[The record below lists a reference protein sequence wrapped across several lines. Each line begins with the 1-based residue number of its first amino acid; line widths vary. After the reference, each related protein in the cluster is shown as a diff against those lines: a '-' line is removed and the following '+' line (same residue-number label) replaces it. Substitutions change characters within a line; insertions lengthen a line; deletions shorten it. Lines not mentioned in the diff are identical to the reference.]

1 LVLPRY
7 LQIDA
12 VNVYV
17 VGCGLLLRGRKRGI
31 RLLASVM
38 SSALAGVDA
47 FAVEVEVDIANGLPR
62 FTTVGLAEGAARESL
77 DRVKAAIKNSG
88 YEFPNRRLT
97 VNLAPADTR
106 KEGSAFDLPIA
117 LGFIAAINA
126 LKRDHLHEYL
136 ILGELSLDG
145 RVKSI
150 KGGLPTALLARAE
163 KFAGVILPRANAMEA
178 AVAGEGISVYG
189 VDSLQETV
197 EFLEDL
203 RQLTP
208 IKTDIGQVFASA
220 SIYEVDFSEVR
231 GQQQVKRALEVA
243 AAGGHNVLMLG
254 PPGSGKTMLAKRLPT
269 IMPEMTFQEAIET
282 TKVHSVMG
290 LMDGHAMIC
299 TRPFRAPHHTI
310 SDAGLIGGGPYPRP
324 GEVSL
329 AHHGVL
335 FLDELP
341 EFRKNVIEVLR
352 QPLEDMKITISRV
365 MGTLTFPAS
374 IMLVAAMNPCPCGF
388 RGDSTH
394 ECSCSDQAVQRYQS
408 RISGPL
414 LDRIDIH
421 IEVPSVKYR
430 ELTDKR
436 AGEPSAAMRE
446 RVDRARKLQLERF
459 AGKRIFCNAQMGAR
473 ELSAFCQIDSA
484 GERLLEVAINRL
496 GLSARAYTRI
506 LKVARTIAD
515 LDDAPAIAGHHVSE
529 AIQYRSLDKI
539 GA

>member
-1 LVLPRY
+1 
-7 LQIDA
+7 
-12 VNVYV
+12 
-17 VGCGLLLRGRKRGI
+17 
-31 RLLASVM
+31 M

-47 FAVEVEVDIANGLPR
+47 FAVEVEVDIANGIPGFR
-62 FTTVGLAEGAARESL
+62 TVGLAEGAARESL

-88 YEFPNRRLT
+88 YDFPHRRLT

-117 LGFIAAINA
+117 LGLLAANKA
-126 LKRDHLHEYL
+126 LKRDRLHDYL
-136 ILGELSLDG
+136 TLGELSLDG
-145 RVKSI
+145 RVKDI
-150 KGGLPTALLARAE
+150 KGGLPTALLARAH
-163 KFAGVILPRANAMEA
+163 KFAGVILPRPNALEA
-178 AVAGEGISVYG
+178 AVAGEGISIYG

-197 EFLEDL
+197 EFLDGL
-203 RQLTP
+203 RELTAV
-208 IKTDIGQVFASA
+208 KADIGQVFGSA
-220 SIYEVDFSEVR
+220 NHYDVDFSEVR
-231 GQQQVKRALEVA
+231 GQEQAKRALEVA
-243 AAGGHNVLMLG
+243 AAGGHNVLMIG

-269 IMPEMTFQEAIET
+269 ILPEMTFEEAIET

-290 LMDGHAMIC
+290 MMNGHALIA
-299 TRPFRAPHHTI
+299 TRPFRSPHHTI
-310 SDAGLIGGGPYPRP
+310 SDAGLIGGGSVPRP

-341 EFRKNVIEVLR
+341 EFRKNVLEVLR
-352 QPLEDMKITISRV
+352 QPLEDLRITISRV

-388 RGDSTH
+388 STDPTH
-394 ECSCSDQAVQRYQS
+394 ECTCSPLMVQRYRT

-421 IEVPSVKYR
+421 IEVPAVRYK
-430 ELTDKR
+430 ELTDNR
-436 AGEPSAAMRE
+436 TAEPSDAIRE

-459 AGKRIFCNAQMGAR
+459 SGKQLFGNAQMGAR
-473 ELSAFCQIDSA
+473 ELTAYCQVDSA
-484 GERLLEVAINRL
+484 GERLLELAINRL

-515 LDDAPAIAGHHVSE
+515 LDAGGPIAAHHISE
-529 AIQYRSLDKI
+529 AIQYRSLDR
-539 GA
+539 ASS